1 MRYGSRII
9 AVITLIIRDAE
20 RKHLMLA
27 AAGLAFYFLM
37 SLFPALVLLTA
48 GVAYLPLQDGLHE
61 LTSSLVHVMP
71 PQGLSMIEN
80 ILGTIGPHRSE
91 LLSFGIIATLWLASI
106 GGKGV
111 IASLDIVYGVSQPRP
126 IWINRILAC
135 VLTLIVGVLMLL
147 GVSLTLAGTVL
158 RDILSTFVPVESL
171 WLQAW
176 PYFQWWLAALFIF
189 AAIELL
195 YILAPNVES
204 AQRLTIPGALVAA
217 GMWMALAWGLGFYLQ
232 YVGVMKLYRF
242 YGILASPV
250 AFMIWLYCGAG
261 AFILGAQVNASL
273 REQSKSDVIR
283 NTETQK
289 RRRAQ

>member
-9 AVITLIIRDAE
+9 AVLTLIIRDAE

-48 GVAYLPLQDGLHE
+48 GVAYLPLQDGSHE
-61 LTSSLVHVMP
+61 LTSFLVHVMP

-80 ILGTIGPHRSE
+80 ILATIGPHRSE

-111 IASLDIVYGVSQPRP
+111 IASLDIVYGASRPRP

-135 VLTLIVGVLMLL
+135 GLTLIVGVLILL
-147 GVSLTLAGTVL
+147 GVSLTLAGPTL
-158 RDILSTFVPVESL
+158 RDILSTFVPVESV
-171 WLQAW
+171 WPRALQW
-176 PYFQWWLAALFIF
+176 CLAALFIF

-195 YILAPNVES
+195 YILAPNVDP
-204 AQRLTIPGALVAA
+204 ARRLTIPGALVTA
-217 GMWMALAWGLGFYLQ
+217 GTWMALAWGLGFYFHYFGTL
-232 YVGVMKLYRF
+232 MLHRF

-273 REQSKSDVIR
+273 REQSKSEMIR
-283 NTETQK
+283 KTETQ
-289 RRRAQ
+289 RP

>member
-1 MRYGSRII
+1 MRYGSRTI
-9 AVITLIIRDAE
+9 AVIKLIIRDAE

-48 GVAYLPLQDGLHE
+48 GAAYLPLQNGLHE
-61 LTSSLVHVMP
+61 LTSFLVHVMP
-71 PQGLSMIEN
+71 PQGLSMIES
-80 ILGTIGPHRSE
+80 ILATIGPHRSG
-91 LLSFGIIATLWLASI
+91 LLSFGIITTLWLASI

-111 IASLDIVYGVSQPRP
+111 IASLDIVYGVSRPRP

-135 VLTLIVGVLMLL
+135 GLTLIVGILMLF
-147 GVSLTLAGTVL
+147 GVSLTLVGPTL

-171 WLQAW
+171 WPQVW
-176 PYFQWWLAALFIF
+176 PYLQWCLAALFIF

-195 YILAPNVES
+195 YILAPNVDP
-204 AQRLTIPGALVAA
+204 AQRLTLPGALVAA
-217 GMWMALAWGLGFYLQ
+217 GTWMALAWGLGFYFHYL
-232 YVGVMKLYRF
+232 GVLKLHRF

-273 REQSKSDVIR
+273 REQSKSEVIR
-283 NTETQK
+283 KTETQ
-289 RRRAQ
+289 RP